1 MGFQNSLRLDNH
13 LQWLCIMGLNLTEDL
28 KITVEIKKK
37 KRNVLFCKIRINVII
52 KTKKEKNNLDMRR
65 NIFDD

>member
-1 MGFQNSLRLDNH
+1 
-13 LQWLCIMGLNLTEDL
+13 MGLNLTEDL